1 MINSSLAVDRL
12 HFRIFRSVR
21 GTRVDRR
28 LRQQQTHPCVCVHE
42 CDRDASDKLVLETD
56 GHDTRYGFYD
66 GRFSVRDMPDGTC
79 VSS

>member
-28 LRQQQTHPCVCVHE
+28 LRQQLTHLCICVPE
-42 CDRDASDKLVLETD
+42 FDRDVSDELVFETD
-56 GHDTRYGFYD
+56 GHDARYGFYD